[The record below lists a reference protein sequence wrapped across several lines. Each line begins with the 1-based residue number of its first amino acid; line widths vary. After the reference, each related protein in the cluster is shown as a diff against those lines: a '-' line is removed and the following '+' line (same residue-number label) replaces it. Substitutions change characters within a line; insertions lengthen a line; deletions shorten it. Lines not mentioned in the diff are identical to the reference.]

1 MKTATAAMLLL
12 LVAGCRS
19 SEHTAAPAP
28 ADHHAVHQDGSPR
41 EEPQQD
47 NVLRITPEMLR
58 DVRVTTA
65 PAERRPSGEGVTA
78 LGELRVN
85 EDAYVEIGSP
95 VVARVISV
103 LVPVGALVRAQ
114 QALLEIRSVE
124 LGKARAEYLRARA
137 EMDLTTQAL
146 DRKKSLAAEHIVPLR
161 ELQEAAAAAAAAAA
175 ELRAAEASL
184 QALGMSGDDDG
195 RSEVTLRSP
204 IAGTVIART
213 AARGQMADPATPL
226 IIIADLS
233 RLWLVAH
240 VFERDV
246 VRLSPGAEAR
256 VTFPALPRRTFVARV
271 TLVGKQVDLSSRT
284 VPVRIEIANEE
295 GLLRPGM
302 SAAAWMALGEAE
314 APIVA
319 VPVAALQRWRDQW
332 CVFVPV
338 AEGTFEIRAV
348 GRGRDL
354 GGEVEVL
361 NGLQAGEMVVVD
373 GAFLLKAEADRAR
386 GEGEHHE
393 H

>member
-1 MKTATAAMLLL
+1 MKTLAAVMLVLL
-12 LVAGCRS
+12 MGGCRS
-19 SEHTAAPAP
+19 SERDASPVTPDRNPA
-28 ADHHAVHQDGSPR
+28 HQGSPR
-41 EEPQQD
+41 PEPQRD
-47 NVLRITPEMLR
+47 DVLRIAPEMLR

-95 VVARVISV
+95 VSARVISV

-114 QALLEIRSVE
+114 QALVEVRSVE

-137 EMDLTTQAL
+137 EVDLTTHAL
-146 DRKKSLAAEHIVPLR
+146 ERKESLAAEHIVPLR

-184 QALGMSGDDDG
+184 HALGMSGDDG
-195 RSEVTLRSP
+195 GSSEVTLRSP
-204 IAGTVIART
+204 IAGTVIERT
-213 AARGQMADPATPL
+213 AVRGQMADPATPL
-226 IIIADLS
+226 MRIADLS

-246 VRLSPGAEAR
+246 VRLSPGADAR
-256 VTFPALPRRTFVARV
+256 VTFPALPGRTFAARIA
-271 TLVGKQVDLSSRT
+271 LVGKQVEVSSRT

-295 GLLRPGM
+295 GVLRPGM

-314 APIVA
+314 VPIVA

-332 CVFVPV
+332 CVFVP
-338 AEGTFEIRAV
+338 ATEGTFEIRAV

-361 NGLQAGEMVVVD
+361 NGLQAGELVVAD

-386 GEGEHHE
+386 GEGEPHE